1 MDYANEFMLETEIQS
16 TQWNEQ
22 FPSMSTARR
31 PDVARRLR
39 NLELPVAARPAVPAG
54 RCGQLIGG
62 SAVMQ
67 RLYRQIERVA
77 PTDATVFL
85 MGDSGTGKELA
96 ALTLHQLSERSE
108 QPFLAVN
115 CGAISAQLIESEM
128 FGHERGSFTG
138 AHRQHSG
145 FFERAN
151 GGTLFLDEITEM
163 PLDLQVKLLRVLE
176 SRSFMRVGSCTPMP
190 LDVRIIAA
198 SNRNPLEAVAEG
210 RLREDLMYR
219 LHVFPLQMPRLQER
233 LDDIGLLARHF
244 LGQLNEGQKQ
254 AKCLTPAALER
265 LRQMPWPGNVR
276 QLKNV
281 LQRAWIMADD
291 VHIGVSCLGEAVVAP
306 ESACHGPTLSIRIG
320 RKLADIEK
328 AVILATL
335 RECSGRRE
343 EAASMLGLSLKTLYN
358 RLREYKAAGIA

>member
-1 MDYANEFMLETEIQS
+1 MDYASEFVVENELQTR
-16 TQWNEQ
+16 QWNEH
-22 FPSMSTARR
+22 FSSMTTARR
-31 PDVARRLR
+31 SEAPARLR
-39 NLELPVAARPAVPAG
+39 GFAAGVEERPKN
-54 RCGQLIGG
+54 RCGQLIGA
-62 SAVMQ
+62 SPVMQ

-77 PTDATVFL
+77 PTDATVFII
-85 MGDSGTGKELA
+85 GDSGTGKELA
-96 ALTLHQLSERSE
+96 AQTLHQLSDRSDA
-108 QPFLAVN
+108 PFLAVN
-115 CGAISAQLIESEM
+115 CGAISAHLIESEM

-138 AHRQHSG
+138 AHRQHTG

-176 SRSFMRVGSCTPMP
+176 TRSFMRVGSCTTMA

-233 LDDIGLLARHF
+233 LDDIALLARHF
-244 LGQLNEGQKQ
+244 LGQMNDGQKQ
-254 AKCLTPAALER
+254 PKSLSPAALER

-291 VHIGVSCLGEAVVAP
+291 DHIGVSCLGDAAGVTETP
-306 ESACHGPTLSIRIG
+306 CNGPTLSIRIG

-358 RLREYKAAGIA
+358 RLREYKAAGLA